1 MLKSSLEPT
10 LNLKTEIIS
19 GDRNPENLD
28 LQTFNPLFP
37 KGAYFGQ
44 VALIGPAN
52 LIDLHPSLKIHV
64 AKHLELIADW
74 DFFWRESLND
84 GLYSVPYVLLR
95 ESSGSRAAYIGVQLS
110 LEAEWQMSRHL

>member
-1 MLKSSLEPT
+1 M
-10 LNLKTEIIS
+10 
-19 GDRNPENLD
+19 
-28 LQTFNPLFP
+28 
-37 KGAYFGQ
+37 
-44 VALIGPAN
+44 
-52 LIDLHPSLKIHV
+52 

-110 LEAEWQMSRHL
+110 LEAEWQMSRHLQLEGFCTFFRAGTFLKRSGEAKNLLYLSSRVTLKF